1 LTATDPSEDR
11 DFWLGWQESWDRQQA
26 RALPDREERFSVL
39 LSLIGALAGDHPPRV
54 LDLACGCGSI
64 TSRVLKKFPSS
75 SVVAADLD
83 PVLLRIAE
91 GVFQGDDRVRL
102 AEVDLRR
109 DDWAAA
115 LPLSEYDAVVSA
127 TALHWLAPERLAAV
141 YASVASLLRV
151 GGLLANADQMPLAES
166 PALDRVVASLSPP
179 PGRAGEEWHEWWER
193 VEGTP
198 RFAALL
204 EERGRRFGGILHP
217 DEFTPSAAWHIENL
231 TSGGFSEAEVVWR
244 RGGAAVVAA
253 LR

>member
-1 LTATDPSEDR
+1 VSADNPGEGR
-11 DFWLGWQESWDRQQA
+11 DFWVGWQESWDQQQA

-39 LSLIGALAGDHPPRV
+39 LSLIGATAGDYPLRV
-54 LDLACGCGSI
+54 LDLACGCASI
-64 TSRVLKKFPSS
+64 TSRVLQRFPSA

-91 GVFQGDDRVRL
+91 GVFQGDERVRL

-109 DDWAAA
+109 EDWAAS

-141 YASVASLLRV
+141 YASAVGLLRI
-151 GGLLANADQMPLAES
+151 GGLLANADQMPLLET
-166 PALDRVVASLSPP
+166 PALDLAAAALSPS
-179 PGRAGEEWHEWWER
+179 PGQAGEEWHEWWQR
-193 VEGTP
+193 VERTP
-198 RFAALL
+198 RFASLL
-204 EERGRRFGGILHP
+204 EERGRRFGGVLHP
-217 DEFTPSAAWHIENL
+217 HEFTPPAAWHIENL
-231 TSGGFSEAEVVWR
+231 TSSGFSEAGVVWR

>member
-1 LTATDPSEDR
+1 VSANDPREER
-11 DFWLGWQESWDRQQA
+11 DFWVGWQDSWDRQQA

-39 LSLIGALAGDHPPRV
+39 LSLIGAIASDYPPRV
-54 LDLACGCGSI
+54 LDLACGCASI
-64 TSRVLKKFPSS
+64 TSRVLQRFPSA

-102 AEVDLRR
+102 ATVDLRR
-109 DDWAAA
+109 DDWAAS
-115 LPLSEYDAVVSA
+115 LPLAEYDAVVSA

-141 YASVASLLRV
+141 YASAAGLLRV
-151 GGLLANADQMPLAES
+151 GGLLANADQMPLVET
-166 PALDRVVASLSPP
+166 PALDLAAASLSPP
-179 PGRAGEEWHEWWER
+179 PGRAGEEWHEWWQR
-193 VEGTP
+193 VERTP
-198 RFAALL
+198 RFASLL
-204 EERGRRFGGILHP
+204 KERGRRFGGVLHP
-217 DEFTPSAAWHIENL
+217 DEFTPSAAWHIEHL

>member
-1 LTATDPSEDR
+1 MTANDSVEER
-11 DFWLGWQESWDRQQA
+11 DFWVGWQESWDRQQA

-39 LSLIGALAGDHPPRV
+39 LSLIGAVAGDYPPRV

-64 TSRVLKKFPSS
+64 TSRVLNRFPSA

-91 GVFQGDDRVRL
+91 GVFQGDDRVKL

-109 DDWAAA
+109 DDWAAS
-115 LPLSEYDAVVSA
+115 LLLSEYDAVVSA

-141 YASVASLLRV
+141 YASAARLLRV
-151 GGLLANADQMPLAES
+151 GGLLANADHMPLAET
-166 PALDRVVASLSPP
+166 PALDRVAASLSPP
-179 PGRAGEEWHEWWER
+179 PGLAGEEWHEWWER

-198 RFAALL
+198 QFAALL

>member
-1 LTATDPSEDR
+1 VSAAGPGEER
-11 DFWLGWQESWDRQQA
+11 DFWVGWQESWDRQQA

-39 LSLIGALAGDHPPRV
+39 LSLIGAIASGYPPRV
-54 LDLACGCGSI
+54 LDLACGCASI
-64 TSRVLKKFPSS
+64 TSRVLKRFPSA

-109 DDWAAA
+109 EDWTAS

-141 YASVASLLRV
+141 YASTASLLRV
-151 GGLLANADQMPLAES
+151 GGLLANADQMPLVET
-166 PALDRVVASLSPP
+166 PALDLAAASLSPP
-179 PGRAGEEWHEWWER
+179 SDGAGEEWHEWWQR
-193 VEGTP
+193 VERTP
-198 RFAALL
+198 RFASLL
-204 EERGRRFGGILHP
+204 EERGRRFDGVLHP
-217 DEFTPSAAWHIENL
+217 HEFAPSATWHIENL
-231 TSGGFSEAEVVWR
+231 TSAGFSEAEVVWR

>member
-1 LTATDPSEDR
+1 MTATDPSEDR